1 MELFF
6 TTNIEGDIAWLDEQ
20 ESTHCTRVL
29 RHAAGDEINFTDGR
43 GTLFTG
49 IIVDNPGR
57 QPDNSGMLAGNSGN
71 PARNPVRIPEKSG
84 KRVALQIIDRNTNYM
99 KRGYYLHM
107 AVAPPKNPDRFE
119 WFLEKAVELGIDEI
133 TPLEG
138 EHSQKRS
145 FNMARGERLILAAM
159 KQSLKTTLPI
169 LNPITKASALI
180 EKYSACDN
188 VHKLIGH
195 CRDGEKSPI
204 TTLLGE
210 CVKQHNSTVDEP
222 FRVLVLIGPEGD
234 FSVSEIALAQKCGF
248 KPFSLGESRLRT
260 ETAALTAV
268 TAVYLTNFTSK
279 LCR

>member
-6 TTNIEGDIAWLDEQ
+6 TTNIEGDTAWLDEQ

-29 RHAAGDEINFTDGR
+29 RHAAGDEIHFTDGR
-43 GTLFTG
+43 GILYTG
-49 IIVDNPGR
+49 RIVD
-57 QPDNSGMLAGNSGN
+57 
-71 PARNPVRIPEKSG
+71 KSG
-84 KRVALQIIDRNTNYM
+84 KQVVLQIIDRNSNYM

-145 FNMARGERLILAAM
+145 FNMARGERLIMAAM

-180 EKYSACDN
+180 EKYSNSDFQ
-188 VHKLIGH
+188 KLIGH

-204 TTLLGE
+204 TTLLG
-210 CVKQHNSTVDEP
+210 DP
-222 FRVLVLIGPEGD
+222 FKVLILIGPEGD

-268 TAVYLTNFTSK
+268 TAVYLTQ
-279 LCR
+279 

>member
-6 TTNIEGDIAWLDEQ
+6 TTNIEGDTAWLDEQ

-29 RHAAGDEINFTDGR
+29 RHVAGDEIHFTDGR
-43 GTLFTG
+43 GILYTG
-49 IIVDNPGR
+49 RIV
-57 QPDNSGMLAGNSGN
+57 
-71 PARNPVRIPEKSG
+71 EKSG
-84 KRVALQIIDRNTNYM
+84 KQVVLQIIDRNSNYM

-138 EHSQKRS
+138 EHSQKRT

-180 EKYSACDN
+180 EKYSNSDDF
-188 VHKLIGH
+188 HKLIGH
-195 CRDGEKSPI
+195 CREGEKSPI
-204 TTLLGE
+204 TALLGE
-210 CVKQHNSTVDEP
+210 CVKRQNTSVSEP
-222 FRVLVLIGPEGD
+222 FKVLILIGPEGD
-234 FSVSEIALAQKCGF
+234 FSVSEIALAQNCGF

-268 TAVYLTNFTSK
+268 TAVYLCQS
-279 LCR
+279 LV

>member
-6 TTNIEGDIAWLDEQ
+6 TTNIQGDTAWLDEQ

-29 RHAAGDEINFTDGR
+29 RHVAGDEIHFTDGR
-43 GTLFTG
+43 GILYTG
-49 IIVDNPGR
+49 
-57 QPDNSGMLAGNSGN
+57 
-71 PARNPVRIPEKSG
+71 RISDKSG
-84 KRVALQIIDRNTNYM
+84 KQVVLQIIDRNSNYM

-145 FNMARGERLILAAM
+145 FNMARGERLIMAAM

-180 EKYSACDN
+180 EKYSNSDDFQ
-188 VHKLIGH
+188 KLIGH
-195 CRDGEKSPI
+195 CREGEKSPI

-210 CVKQHNSTVDEP
+210 P
-222 FRVLVLIGPEGD
+222 FKVLILIGPEGD
-234 FSVSEIALAQKCGF
+234 FSVSEIALAQNCGF

-268 TAVYLTNFTSK
+268 TAVYLCQS
-279 LCR
+279 LV

>member
-6 TTNIEGDIAWLDEQ
+6 TTNIQGDTAWLDEQ

-29 RHAAGDEINFTDGR
+29 RHVAGDEIHFTDGR
-43 GTLFTG
+43 GILYTG
-49 IIVDNPGR
+49 
-57 QPDNSGMLAGNSGN
+57 
-71 PARNPVRIPEKSG
+71 RISDKSG
-84 KRVALQIIDRNTNYM
+84 KQVVLQIIDRNSNYM

-180 EKYSACDN
+180 EKYSNSDDFQ
-188 VHKLIGH
+188 KLIGH
-195 CRDGEKSPI
+195 CREGEKSPI

-210 CVKQHNSTVDEP
+210 P
-222 FRVLVLIGPEGD
+222 FKVLILIGPEGD
-234 FSVSEIALAQKCGF
+234 FSVSEIALAQNCGF

-268 TAVYLTNFTSK
+268 TAVYLCQS
-279 LCR
+279 LV

>member
-6 TTNIEGDIAWLDEQ
+6 TTNIEGDTAWLDEQ

-29 RHAAGDEINFTDGR
+29 RHAAGDEIHFTDGR
-43 GTLFTG
+43 GILYTG
-49 IIVDNPGR
+49 RIVD
-57 QPDNSGMLAGNSGN
+57 
-71 PARNPVRIPEKSG
+71 KSG
-84 KRVALQIIDRNTNYM
+84 KQVVLHIIDSNSNYM

-145 FNMARGERLILAAM
+145 FNMARGERLIMAAM

-180 EKYSACDN
+180 EKYSNSDDFQ
-188 VHKLIGH
+188 KLIGH

-210 CVKQHNSTVDEP
+210 P
-222 FRVLVLIGPEGD
+222 FKVLILIGPEGD

-268 TAVYLTNFTSK
+268 TAVYLK
-279 LCR
+279 IM

>member
-6 TTNIEGDIAWLDEQ
+6 TTNIQGDTAWLDEQ

-29 RHAAGDEINFTDGR
+29 RHNAGDEIHFTDGR
-43 GTLFTG
+43 GILYTG
-49 IIVDNPGR
+49 RI
-57 QPDNSGMLAGNSGN
+57 AGNT
-71 PARNPVRIPEKSG
+71 G
-84 KRVALQIIDRNTNYM
+84 KLADKFGKQVVLQIIDRNSNYM

-169 LNPITKASALI
+169 LNPITKASDLI
-180 EKYSACDN
+180 EKYSNSDDF
-188 VHKLIGH
+188 HKLIGH

-210 CVKQHNSTVDEP
+210 CVNQQKSSIGEP
-222 FRVLVLIGPEGD
+222 FKVLILIGPEGD
-234 FSVSEIALAQKCGF
+234 FSVSEIALALKCGF

-268 TAVYLTNFTSK
+268 TAVYL
-279 LCR
+279 C

>member
-6 TTNIEGDIAWLDEQ
+6 TTNIQGDTAWLDEQ

-29 RHAAGDEINFTDGR
+29 RHVAGDEIHFTDGR
-43 GTLFTG
+43 GILYTG
-49 IIVDNPGR
+49 
-57 QPDNSGMLAGNSGN
+57 
-71 PARNPVRIPEKSG
+71 RISDKSG
-84 KRVALQIIDRNTNYM
+84 KQVVLQIIDRNSNYM

-145 FNMARGERLILAAM
+145 FNMARGERLIMAAM
-159 KQSLKTTLPI
+159 KQSLKTTLPV

-180 EKYSACDN
+180 EKYSNSDDFQ
-188 VHKLIGH
+188 KLIGH

-210 CVKQHNSTVDEP
+210 P
-222 FRVLVLIGPEGD
+222 FKVLILIGPEGD

-268 TAVYLTNFTSK
+268 TAVYLTQ
-279 LCR
+279 

>member
-6 TTNIEGDIAWLDEQ
+6 TTNIQGDTAWLDEQ

-29 RHAAGDEINFTDGR
+29 RHVAGDEIHFTDGC
-43 GTLFTG
+43 GILYTG
-49 IIVDNPGR
+49 RIVD
-57 QPDNSGMLAGNSGN
+57 
-71 PARNPVRIPEKSG
+71 KSG
-84 KRVALQIIDRNTNYM
+84 KQVVLQITDRNSNYM

-138 EHSQKRS
+138 EHSQKRT

-180 EKYSACDN
+180 EKYSNSDDFQ
-188 VHKLIGH
+188 KLIGH

-210 CVKQHNSTVDEP
+210 P
-222 FRVLVLIGPEGD
+222 FKVLILIGPEGD

-268 TAVYLTNFTSK
+268 TAVYLTQ
-279 LCR
+279 

>member
-6 TTNIEGDIAWLDEQ
+6 TTNIQGDSAFLDEQ
-20 ESTHCTRVL
+20 ESNHCTRVL
-29 RHAAGDEINFTDGR
+29 RHVAGDQINFTDGH
-43 GTLFTG
+43 GILYTG
-49 IIVDNPGR
+49 RILDNPGII
-57 QPDNSGMLAGNSGN
+57 SGNPGKIASDPGKNSGN
-71 PARNPVRIPEKSG
+71 PGKFTDKSG
-84 KRVALQIIDRNTNYM
+84 KRVALQIVERDVNYM
-99 KRGYYLHM
+99 RRPYYLHM

-145 FNMARGERLILAAM
+145 FNMARGERLIMAAM

-169 LNPITKASALI
+169 LNPMTKVSALI
-180 EKYSACDN
+180 EKYAASDDI
-188 VHKLIGH
+188 HKLIGH

-204 TTLLGE
+204 TTLLQE
-210 CVKQHNSTVDEP
+210 YIKQHNSSSAEP
-222 FRVLVLIGPEGD
+222 FRVLIMIGPEGD
-234 FSVSEIALAQKCGF
+234 FSLSEIALAQKYGF

-268 TAVYLTNFTSK
+268 TAVYLAQ
-279 LCR
+279 